1 MQLIPVNA
9 ASASPG
15 GLEAGQ
21 QALAGVI
28 ASIGRPDFGH
38 AALAQLNRWMPF
50 CWMSVY
56 TVFPER
62 SPRLHTMGCYQADDG
77 TQDSWRVYQQG
88 LYRQDE
94 TFHIAREHTQQGQ
107 LALMHWVATEIPPP
121 HRAQIYQRHGLRERL
136 SIVSATAEQ
145 GLFALNLYRTTEQR
159 AFSDQAIDAVRA
171 LAPSLLACVQ
181 ASVALGP
188 PSLPPPPPASPR
200 FLEALP
206 DREREVCER
215 LLKGWTQDGIAA
227 DLGLAPSTV
236 KTYRNRAFTR
246 LGIHSRHALFALA
259 TQPPA

>member
-1 MQLIPVNA
+1 MQLIPVTP
-9 ASASPG
+9 ASPTPG
-15 GLEAGQ
+15 GLEAAQ

-56 TVFPER
+56 TVFADQA
-62 SPRLHTMGCYQADDG
+62 PRLHTVGCYQTADG
-77 TQDSWRVYQQG
+77 TLDSWAVYQQG

-94 TFHIAREHTQQGQ
+94 NFHIAREHLQPG
-107 LALMHWVATEIPPP
+107 AMAVMHWVAKEIPPP

-136 SIVSATAEQ
+136 SIVSATDEQ
-145 GLFALNLYRTTEQR
+145 GLFALNLYRTTEQHP
-159 AFSDQAIDAVRA
+159 FSDNAIDAVRT

-181 ASVALGP
+181 TSAAIGAPPRPMPAAGP
-188 PSLPPPPPASPR
+188 S
-200 FLEALP
+200 FLNDLP

-236 KTYRNRAFTR
+236 KTYRNRAFAR

-259 TQPPA
+259 AQPPA